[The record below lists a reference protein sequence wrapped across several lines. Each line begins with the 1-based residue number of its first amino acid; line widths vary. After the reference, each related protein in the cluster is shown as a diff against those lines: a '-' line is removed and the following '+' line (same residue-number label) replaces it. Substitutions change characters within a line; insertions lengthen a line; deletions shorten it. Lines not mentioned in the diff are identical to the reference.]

1 MTTVAVSSLPQGT
14 SVTLRNVTKSFGT
27 TKVLNGLDLNIHS
40 GELVALL

>member
-27 TKVLNGLDLNIHS
+27 TKVLNGLDQ
-40 GELVALL
+40 EYVVAHNRWF